1 MKLTPK
7 QKAFAEHYLECGN
20 KTEAARRAGYKGNDN
35 TLSSIGV
42 ENLRKPAIA
51 DYIAERMKPREDKLI
66 ADANEVLEFF
76 TNVMRGNVKDQF
88 GLDSSLSDRLNAG
101 KELMKRHDAGKLLPG
116 AGKREDDPITKAL
129 KEMAERLNNGDI

>member
-1 MKLTPK
+1 
-7 QKAFAEHYLECGN
+7 
-20 KTEAARRAGYKGNDN
+20 
-35 TLSSIGV
+35 
-42 ENLRKPAIA
+42 
-51 DYIAERMKPREDKLI
+51 MKPREDKLI

-116 AGKREDDPITKAL
+116 AGKREDDPLTKAL
-129 KEMAERLNNGDI
+129 KEMAERLNGD